1 MDSNHDFSFQELKSK
16 KELNLERFFNITPDI
31 LCIATYDGYLK
42 RVNPAFSKLLGYSI
56 EELMQHPVTNFVHPE
71 DRKNTSK
78 FRKSLNEK
86 NPILNF
92 ENRYVTKNGD
102 IIWLSWTSISEPK
115 DELIYAVAKDVT
127 HIKELEEKRN
137 SLLIELTRLNTE
149 LKQFAYTTSHDLRSP
164 IDNIISLFGL
174 MNFPKI
180 EDKQTLKYIEV
191 FYTSVL
197 NLKQTLNK
205 HIETLN
211 TEKKINIDI
220 QKLSLNNTLNIVK
233 ESISESIKSSKA
245 KLIVD
250 FSEVPSITFSSFYLQ
265 SIFLNLLSNAIKY
278 VDLKRKPIISITSKR
293 VNNKT
298 QIIFSDNGIGFDMEK
313 VKGDIFKLH
322 QTFHNHPDSKGI
334 GLFLVKSHLESL
346 GGTIEVESKVNVGT
360 TFTLTFKE

>member
-1 MDSNHDFSFQELKSK
+1 MDSSQDISLFKLKSK
-16 KELNLERFFNITPDI
+16 QDFNLERFFNITPDI

-42 RVNPAFSKLLGYSI
+42 KVNPAFSNLLGYST
-56 EELMQHPVTNFVHPE
+56 EEMMQHPVTNFVHPE
-71 DRKNTSK
+71 DRKKTLK
-78 FRKSLNEK
+78 FRKSLSEK
-86 NPILNF
+86 DPILNF
-92 ENRYVTKNGD
+92 ENRYLTKNGNVV
-102 IIWLSWTSISEPK
+102 WLSWTSISEPE
-115 DELIYAVAKDVT
+115 DELIYAVAKDIT

-211 TEKKINIDI
+211 TEKKINIDL
-220 QKLSLNNTLNIVK
+220 QKLNLNNTLNIVK
-233 ESISESIKSSKA
+233 ESISESIKNSKA
-245 KLIVD
+245 KLLVN

-278 VDLKRKPIISITSKR
+278 ADIERKPIISITSKKVKGR
-293 VNNKT
+293 T
-298 QIIFSDNGIGFDMEK
+298 QIIFSDNGIGFDMDK

-322 QTFHNHPDSKGI
+322 QTFHNHHDSKGI
-334 GLFLVKSHLESL
+334 GLFLVKSHIESL
-346 GGTIEVESKVNVGT
+346 GGTIEVESKVNIGT
-360 TFTLTFKE
+360 TFILTFKE

>member
-1 MDSNHDFSFQELKSK
+1 MNSNHDFSFQELKSK
-16 KELNLERFFNITPDI
+16 KEFDLERFFSITPDI
-31 LCIATYDGYLK
+31 LCIASPEGILK
-42 RVNPAFSKLLGYSI
+42 KINPSFANSLGYSI
-56 EELMQHPVTNFVHPE
+56 EELLDTSVSSYIHPD
-71 DRKNTSK
+71 DRKLTSK
-78 FRKSLNEK
+78 LRHEISRNI
-86 NPILNF
+86 PMINF
-92 ENRYVTKNGD
+92 DNRYITKGGET
-102 IIWLSWTSISEPK
+102 IWLSWTSVYEPE
-115 DELIYAVAKDVT
+115 DELIYAVAKNVT
-127 HIKELEEKRN
+127 QIKELEEKRN

-211 TEKKINIDI
+211 TEKKINIDL
-220 QKLSLNNTLNIVK
+220 QKLNLNNTLNIVK
-233 ESISESIKSSKA
+233 ESISESIKNSKA
-245 KLIVD
+245 KLLVD

-278 VDLKRKPIISITSKR
+278 SDIERKPIISITSKK
-293 VNNKT
+293 VNGKT
-298 QIIFSDNGIGFDMEK
+298 QIIFADNGIGFDMDK

-322 QTFHNHPDSKGI
+322 ETFHNHSDSKGI

-346 GGTIEVESKVNVGT
+346 GGSIEVASKINVGT